1 MQLRELNG
9 QLIAYT
15 SNIDVIKGGHED
27 HLREFLISEDVSKD
41 LQKYQNYLNTDFW
54 YLVVN
59 KDLSIGDDKLH
70 WELTTQNLKFQ
81 QTPLNGIV
89 KFKED
94 LPVLAFSW
102 E

>member
-9 QLIAYT
+9 QLIAQT
-15 SNIDVIKGGHED
+15 STIDVIKGGHEE
-27 HLREFLISEDVSKD
+27 HLREFLTSEEVSKD

-59 KDLSIGDDKLH
+59 KDLSIGDDKLY

-81 QTPLNGIV
+81 QIPLRGIV
-89 KFKED
+89 EFQED
-94 LPVLAFSW
+94 LPILVFSW